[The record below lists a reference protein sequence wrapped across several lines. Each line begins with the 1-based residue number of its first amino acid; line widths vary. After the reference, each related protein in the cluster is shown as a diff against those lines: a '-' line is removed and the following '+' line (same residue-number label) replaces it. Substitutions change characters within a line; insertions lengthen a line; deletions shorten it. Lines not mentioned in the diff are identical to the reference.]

1 MKAVSQ
7 PKSLFW
13 IDLRNIILLPPIINL
28 VDFSGIVAKAESNDI
43 DCRALAH
50 APQGDPR
57 NGKRGKTWKKQLI
70 TLMSETSHP
79 LTVGLIICRVSRIQ
93 GCARVVLL
101 YIDYSDIVSLY
112 ASICFGWQMQGNL
125 STYWHTVC
133 VDGAC
138 MSCLIHAACAQRWKR
153 RRMMMGIM
161 KIETTCCWK

>member
-7 PKSLFW
+7 PKSVFW

-101 YIDYSDIVSLY
+101 
-112 ASICFGWQMQGNL
+112 
-125 STYWHTVC
+125 
-133 VDGAC
+133 
-138 MSCLIHAACAQRWKR
+138 
-153 RRMMMGIM
+153 
-161 KIETTCCWK
+161 